1 VSKNGAHYEPVAW
14 WFTKRLLGRELRKLY
29 QATEELPPKLL
40 ALASKLGGKPTKA
53 DADYGVMAETC
64 LKWARNTDLDE
75 VRETYLQLAQFWLDT
90 ASKLDG
96 PPPTQPRS
104 ARDADDIHRATER
117 TTSPSARAT

>member
-1 VSKNGAHYEPVAW
+1 LEWGIKGNDVSNNDAHYEPVAW

-29 QATEELPPKLL
+29 QATEELPAKLS
-40 ALASKLGGKPTKA
+40 ALASKLGGTPTKA
-53 DADYGVMAETC
+53 DADYGLMAERC

-96 PPPTQPRS
+96 LSPTQRQS
-104 ARDADDIHRATER
+104 ARDAA
-117 TTSPSARAT
+117 